1 VIRHPALAHR
11 EFTAYL
17 SEAALKIVIG
27 LPTNREYCG
36 ALTVVNGLGRI
47 ALGPVPVAAR
57 ALDDL
62 AAAHG
67 NPTRSSLLAYGDS
80 PAGRYRLQRIL
91 NTGRGTPYPAKS
103 FGACGLILMR
113 ATDGDAA
120 LAEANG
126 RFHIAIQ
133 GGRLGRDGRLKATAG
148 AFRISDAHMK
158 CLVALLDGAD
168 QAICDCREDA
178 AQPSMGLVD
187 TGSAE
192 AFSDPLRLPSQ
203 SGISGAT
210 RRQLIEAGGSAL
222 AGAIAVNFCGVFIG
236 LGLPAPAYAQDGA
249 YPAYPSNG
257 QSGTQPPGSYLNP
270 TQQGQP
276 SNPEDAP
283 PGTYLNPTQQ
293 GQPSNPE
300 DAPPGTYLNPKQ
312 QP

>member
-1 VIRHPALAHR
+1 L
-11 EFTAYL
+11 
-17 SEAALKIVIG
+17 EAVLKIIIR
-27 LPTNREYCG
+27 LPQNRDNCG
-36 ALTVVNGLGRI
+36 ALTVIDGLGQI

-57 ALDDL
+57 ALDDP
-62 AAAHG
+62 AATHG
-67 NPTRSSLLAYGDS
+67 NPTRSSVLAYGDS

-91 NTGRGTPYPAKS
+91 NTGGGTLYPAKL
-103 FGACGLILMR
+103 FGACSLILMR

-158 CLVALLDGAD
+158 CLIALLDGAD
-168 QAICDCREDA
+168 QVICDCREDA
-178 AQPSMGLVD
+178 AQPSLGLVD

-192 AFSDPLRLPSQ
+192 TFSDPLPLPSQ
-203 SGISGAT
+203 TSIKGAT

-222 AGAIAVNFCGVFIG
+222 AGAIAVNLSGIFIG
-236 LGLPAPAYAQDGA
+236 LGLPAPAYAQND
-249 YPAYPSNG
+249 AYPSSGG
-257 QSGTQPPGSYLNP
+257 QSDTQ
-270 TQQGQP
+270 
-276 SNPEDAP
+276 P

-300 DAPPGTYLNPKQ
+300 DAPPGTYLNPTQKGEPSSPEDAPPGTYLNPTQ